1 MVVAHFVV
9 RSLVG
14 SIRPWKSLVFN
25 SVISTGAAWTMPDGA
40 STTAPPTATMPA
52 TATVNRRRNFDL
64 IVSNSLVTVA
74 VLGT

>member
-1 MVVAHFVV
+1 
-9 RSLVG
+9 
-14 SIRPWKSLVFN
+14 
-25 SVISTGAAWTMPDGA
+25 
-40 STTAPPTATMPA
+40 MPA